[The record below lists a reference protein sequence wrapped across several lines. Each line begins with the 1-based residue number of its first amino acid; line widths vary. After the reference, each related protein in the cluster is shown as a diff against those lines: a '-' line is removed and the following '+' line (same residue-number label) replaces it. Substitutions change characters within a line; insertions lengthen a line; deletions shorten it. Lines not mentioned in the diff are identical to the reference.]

1 MQNWLQDYSD
11 FCGNY
16 GLIVSALHN
25 YEFSVHYLHPNETR
39 KPRLTSMTVK
49 KTHIQYT
56 HRINIM
62 ASHGISACNTC
73 FLKTYI
79 QRIQHAPSNVSSKSI
94 KPTLTVSARFKF
106 CNIFGSWER
115 FTSSQRGHMGVS
127 KCSLLDSYFLPTPA
141 FQRPPTP
148 SCVSRSCHG
157 VKRVPTF
164 LSNALPPD
172 WSTSSPQMWCY
183 SLVFTITAKMEQ
195 SVMNI
200 VQHKEKKRERDS
212 FIVLS

>member
-1 MQNWLQDYSD
+1 MQNWLQDSSG

-16 GLIVSALHN
+16 GLIVSALHD
-25 YEFSVHYLHPNETR
+25 YEFSVHYLHPSETR
-39 KPRLTSMTVK
+39 KPRLTSMMVK
-49 KTHIQYT
+49 KTHTQYT
-56 HRINIM
+56 HHMNIM

-148 SCVSRSCHG
+148 SCVFPFMPRG
-157 VKRVPTF
+157 Q
-164 LSNALPPD
+164 
-172 WSTSSPQMWCY
+172 TSSHVP
-183 SLVFTITAKMEQ
+183 V
-195 SVMNI
+195 
-200 VQHKEKKRERDS
+200 ERS
-212 FIVLS
+212 PTWLIHLKPSNVVL

>member
-1 MQNWLQDYSD
+1 MNLAYII
-11 FCGNY
+11 CTRTRRENP
-16 GLIVSALHN
+16 ALH
-25 YEFSVHYLHPNETR
+25 PW
-39 KPRLTSMTVK
+39 RLKRHTYN
-49 KTHIQYT
+49 I